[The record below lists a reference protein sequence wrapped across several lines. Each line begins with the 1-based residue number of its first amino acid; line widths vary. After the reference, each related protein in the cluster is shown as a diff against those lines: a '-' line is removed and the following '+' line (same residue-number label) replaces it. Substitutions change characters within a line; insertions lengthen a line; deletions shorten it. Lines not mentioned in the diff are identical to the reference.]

1 MLNETPVV
9 FHNGSNYDY
18 HFIIKEL
25 ANEFDGKFECLWE
38 NTEKYKIFSI
48 PIEIE
53 VTKINEEGN
62 EGVVTI
68 SEKVQFI
75 DIARLTAT
83 STA

>member
-1 MLNETPVV
+1 MSL
-9 FHNGSNYDY
+9 
-18 HFIIKEL
+18 
-25 ANEFDGKFECLWE
+25 GKP
-38 NTEKYKIFSI
+38 EKYKFFSI

>member
-1 MLNETPVV
+1 MENLNV
-9 FHNGSNYDY
+9 FGKTRKVQNFFHSNRNRR
-18 HFIIKEL
+18 I
-25 ANEFDGKFECLWE
+25 NE
-38 NTEKYKIFSI
+38 
-48 PIEIE
+48 
-53 VTKINEEGN
+53 KINEEGS